1 MSTKKKDPAAKMAK
15 QDNLMYLGP
24 TITGV
29 VRHSTIFKNG
39 VLPVK
44 VKECVDAFP
53 VMNKLF
59 IPMAEIPAAVKELK
73 KEQSALGTIY
83 SQTSKKFK

>member
-1 MSTKKKDPAAKMAK
+1 MSTRKKTSAKT
-15 QDNLMYLGP
+15 QENLMYLGP

-39 VLPVK
+39 VLPPK
-44 VKECVDAFP
+44 VKEYVEQFQ

-59 IPMAEIPAAVKELK
+59 VPIEEVPAAVKELK
-73 KEQSALGTIY
+73 KKQSALVTIY
-83 SQTSKKFK
+83 SQVAKKYNK